1 VSDDHGKFVLMKYQ
15 KRYFGFLLL
24 VIICGGLFA
33 FANAVN
39 RETFGLAILRHE
51 WHPKTVWERIGK
63 TQFIWKATV
72 INRSDM
78 QKRVFV
84 YYSLLDDHNLPLA
97 RNVANELIAPGQ
109 TVEII
114 GDSYINTTFL
124 PMVKSSQAI
133 LRVGF
138 PE

>member
-1 VSDDHGKFVLMKYQ
+1 MKLQ
-15 KRYFGFLLL
+15 KRYFEVLLL
-24 VIICGGLFA
+24 VILGASIFS

-39 RETFGLAILRHE
+39 RETFGLDILRHE

-84 YYSLLDDHNLPLA
+84 YYSLLDDHHRPLS
-97 RNVANELIAPGQ
+97 RNVADKVINAHQ
-109 TVEII
+109 TVEIV
-114 GDSYINTTFL
+114 GDSYINTAFL
-124 PMVKSSQAI
+124 PRVKNSDAT